1 MASSHYLIQMPD
13 EDRAIKLLQSINKE
27 ILSTLT
33 TIKEKRNDSDTMDS
47 AANAKLQEIQ
57 GQIKQVQTHILTF
70 MNRYSKQT
78 SITDY
83 TRNQ

>member
-13 EDRAIKLLQSINKE
+13 EDKAIQLLQSINKE

-33 TIKEKRNDSDTMDS
+33 TIKEKRNDSNTMDS
-47 AANAKLQEIQ
+47 ATNAKLEEIQ
-57 GQIKQVQTHILTF
+57 GQIKQAHTHILTF

-78 SITDY
+78 SLNDY
-83 TRNQ
+83 KRG